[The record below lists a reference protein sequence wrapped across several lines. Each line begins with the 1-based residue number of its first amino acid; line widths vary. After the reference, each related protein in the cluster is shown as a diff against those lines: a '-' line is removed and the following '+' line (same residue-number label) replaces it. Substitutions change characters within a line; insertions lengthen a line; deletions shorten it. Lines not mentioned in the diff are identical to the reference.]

1 MMSDLLKAVI
11 LSIVEGITE
20 FLPISST
27 GHLILVNHWIEF
39 QGSFAKSF
47 DVIIQF
53 GAILSVLVL
62 YWDKLYPF
70 SKRKS
75 ILKKRDTITLWCK
88 VVTAFIPAA
97 VLGALFHDLI
107 EEKLFNS
114 ITVAVAL
121 VVGGILILILEKGEK
136 RPKITHIGQISY
148 KMAFVIG
155 FFQCLA
161 MIPGTSRSAATII
174 GAMALGTSREVAAE
188 FSFFLAIPTMAGATA
203 YSLLKKGIYITSSE
217 WITLLVGVVLSFIVA
232 LVVISFFMEYIKKK
246 DFKVFG
252 YYRIVLGA
260 LILFYFYR

>member
-1 MMSDLLKAVI
+1 MSDLLKAVI